1 MHTHPVL
8 HLPWRILVGT
18 VGTLII
24 LAGLLMMVAPGPG
37 VAAVILGLVVLSTEF
52 AWVRR
57 VLRPARIWFHRAE
70 RLGMRMRARLLERF
84 RTRRALRRKRLSP
97 E

>member
-1 MHTHPVL
+1 MHIHPVL

-18 VGTLII
+18 VGTVII
-24 LAGLLMMVAPGPG
+24 LAGLLMMVTPGPG

-52 AWVRR
+52 SWAQRLV
-57 VLRPARIWFHRAE
+57 RPARIWFRRAE
-70 RLGMRMRARLLERF
+70 RFGMRVRAEAVRRYRARRE
-84 RTRRALRRKRLSP
+84 LRRKRLA

>member
-8 HLPWRILVGT
+8 HLPWRLLVGT
-18 VGTLII
+18 AGTLVI

-52 AWVRR
+52 SWARR
-57 VLRPARIWFHRAE
+57 VVRPAQVWFHRAE
-70 RLGMRMRARLLERF
+70 RFGMRLRAEAMKRYRARRDLK
-84 RTRRALRRKRLSP
+84 RKRLAG
-97 E
+97 

>member
-18 VGTLII
+18 AGTLII
-24 LAGLLMMVAPGPG
+24 LAGLVMMVAPGPG

-52 AWVRR
+52 RWAQR
-57 VLRPARIWFHRAE
+57 VVRPAQVWFRRAE
-70 RLGMRMRARLLERF
+70 RFGMRVRADAVRRYRARRE
-84 RTRRALRRKRLSP
+84 LRRKHLSSG
-97 E
+97 